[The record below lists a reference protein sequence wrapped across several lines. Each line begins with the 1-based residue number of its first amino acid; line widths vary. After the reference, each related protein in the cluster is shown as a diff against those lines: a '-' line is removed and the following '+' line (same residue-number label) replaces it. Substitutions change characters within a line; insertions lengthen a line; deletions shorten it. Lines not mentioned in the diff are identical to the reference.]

1 MLNNLQKPWAWLTD
15 LFRSEMRQQSERQVG
30 LEIERIAI
38 WKDGSPFLYETNA
51 NAEGIKHPGAREL
64 LKQLHQAYGWK
75 LVDSSSGDPIGLET
89 PTGKVSLEPGSQLEF
104 ALFPHKSLQEVEE
117 LLKEYD
123 RQVDQIIQPWK
134 GLCFLGLAVNPL
146 HRVEQIDVIPSPRYA
161 IMTKVLGAAGSLGT
175 SMMRRTSSVQ
185 INLDYTSEQEA
196 IEMLRISL
204 LVAPISTALFANS
217 PFLDGKPSGFL
228 STRSEIWRNT
238 DPARTGLL
246 DEAFKMG
253 FNFDSYAKILWNL
266 PLMFVQNENG
276 EYVDAQGCSLSD
288 ISEGKLSGVIINPTN
303 LRSSVQQL
311 FTEGRLKPGYVEV
324 RSVDGQLPAYRLAS
338 AAFWMGL
345 LYDKE
350 ARKLGFDLLGH
361 LNASDRKELS
371 IATSRTGL
379 KTEFKGLRILQV
391 AEALVKASEKGLV
404 RRGKKE
410 ESYLACLK
418 ENVSLG
424 QTPADK
430 LLDNFKSRWNSD
442 MSRMLQSCHLTI
454 EKTIGEK

>member
-1 MLNNLQKPWAWLTD
+1 
-15 LFRSEMRQQSERQVG
+15 MRQQTERQVG

-38 WKDGSPFLYETNA
+38 WKDGSPFLYKTVTSPS
-51 NAEGIKHPGAREL
+51 GIKRPGAREL

-75 LVDSSSGDPIGLET
+75 LVESHPGDPIGLET

-123 RQVDQIIQPWK
+123 SQVDKIIEPWK
-134 GLCFLGLAVNPL
+134 GLCFLGLAVNPV
-146 HRVEQIDVIPSPRYA
+146 HRVEDIDVIPSPRYA
-161 IMTKVLGAAGSLGT
+161 IMTKVLGASGSLGT

-246 DEAFKMG
+246 DDAFKMG
-253 FNFDSYAKILWNL
+253 FNFESYAKLLWHL

-276 EYVDAQGCSLSD
+276 EYIDAQGCSLKD
-288 ISEGKLSGVIINPTN
+288 ISEGELPEVTVNATN
-303 LRSSVQQL
+303 MRSSVQQL

-350 ARKLGFDLLGH
+350 ARKLAIELLGH
-361 LNASDRKELS
+361 LSASDRKELS
-371 IATSRTGL
+371 VATSRTGL
-379 KTEFKGLRILQV
+379 QTEFKGLKVLQV
-391 AEALVKASEKGLV
+391 ADALVKASSLGLE

-410 ESYLACLK
+410 ESYLECLK

-430 LLDNFKSRWNSD
+430 LLENFRTRWNGNVSE
-442 MSRMLQSCHLTI
+442 MLKSCQLTI
-454 EKTIGEK
+454 EKTLGEK